1 MAEGLSG
8 ASLYG
13 ACSRQSRAGW
23 PAGGWA
29 GGAACPPS
37 WRGRPLLPVL
47 FRGQRHRWFGRHF
60 RRLRRGAG
68 KGGGAASSG
77 VRAEDVCTAS
87 HWLRAESCT
96 VLRGWDAVASEP
108 SPGRATRSETRA
120 AFRQGPGCE
129 LADAACLPPTLQPRE
144 PNLDTSEF
152 SASEF
157 RPLPFGQL
165 SNYPHPQHYH
175 AALR

>member
-1 MAEGLSG
+1 MACGGLGGGRSVPALLEGT
-8 ASLYG
+8 
-13 ACSRQSRAGW
+13 
-23 PAGGWA
+23 
-29 GGAACPPS
+29 AAFTRSVPRTETPLVWEAFPS
-37 WRGRPLLPVL
+37 ATQRGRE
-47 FRGQRHRWFGRHF
+47 
-60 RRLRRGAG
+60 RRRRGELRG
-68 KGGGAASSG
+68 PSSG
-77 VRAEDVCTAS
+77 VRKEDVCTAS

-129 LADAACLPPTLQPRE
+129 LADAACLSPTLQPRE

-157 RPLPFGQL
+157 SPLPFGQL